1 MTKEIG
7 LTLGEKGDI
16 KSEVSE
22 EKSKY
27 EEPLIVLEDHVEPS
41 GRTNLMGMNDSDE
54 FFDVPEPTEYD
65 HFDNQ
70 WHPDLASDQMVLL
83 LTNIH
88 PLIGF

>member
-7 LTLGEKGDI
+7 LPLGEKEDI
-16 KSEVSE
+16 KSEVSD

-27 EEPLIVLEDHVEPS
+27 EEPLIVLQDGVEPS
-41 GRTNLMGMNDSDE
+41 GRTNLMGLNDSDE

-70 WHPDLASDQMVLL
+70 WHTDLASDQMVLL